1 MSSLHG
7 ALFLPLVGWAF
18 DAFESGEKKTEFRV
32 YGPRWN
38 ERTCAV
44 GRLVVLSRGYG
55 KGHRLLGKVTSF
67 QALDAPPDPDAW
79 ARAFGGPLGAHAKV
93 AAIGIE
99 VVAPLV
105 EVKPPPGKWVSVCD
119 CTSIS
124 VDEKEA
130 L

>member
-1 MSSLHG
+1 MSPLHG

-18 DAFESGEKKTEFRV
+18 DAFESGDKKTEFRI

-38 ERTCAV
+38 ERTCPV

-55 KGHRLLGKVTSF
+55 KSKRLLGKVVSF
-67 QALDAPPDPDAW
+67 QALDAPPDPAAW
-79 ARAFGGPLGAHAKV
+79 ARAFGGPLAAHSKV

-99 VVAPLV
+99 VVAPMV
-105 EVKPPPGKWVSVCD
+105 EIKSPPGRWVSICD
-119 CTSIS
+119 CTTIAA
-124 VDEKEA
+124 DEAES